1 MNKNIPNIIFSS
13 QHVKN
18 FGKYFHKSNFD
29 ILVHTFWIETPC
41 LIFPLIPGKITH
53 FDTEP
58 TTEAWRHFALTFC
71 GVPLFNNKMFESFEK
86 KQRSP
91 EILIIFV
98 QKVVHAGSD
107 KAQFCKNE
115 MHTSVLNHDDM
126 FLISWKGQNIW
137 FWQIQITLSAC
148 SFSVLIPSITLL
160 CPLCR
165 HCSGTNLLKE
175 L

>member
-41 LIFPLIPGKITH
+41 LIFPLIPGKIMHLDTKPITKALWH
-53 FDTEP
+53 FVVYLF
-58 TTEAWRHFALTFC
+58 TTIKCLKVKKKSK
-71 GVPLFNNKMFESFEK
+71 VPDDIS
-86 KQRSP
+86 
-91 EILIIFV
+91 FV
-98 QKVVHAGSD
+98 QKVVDADSD
-107 KAQFCKNE
+107 KAQFCKKNAR
-115 MHTSVLNHDDM
+115 LNHDDM
-126 FLISWKGQNIW
+126 FLISRKGQNIW

-148 SFSVLIPSITLL
+148 SFSVLIPSITIL